1 MATLF
6 SEERK
11 DENGNLVTEQLSI
24 AQLIV
29 DDILNDGIAFI
40 NETNRKIFN
49 IFNQAIDDNNIPDDQ
64 FFVSHEDPDIAQL
77 AADLLSTPY
86 KLDQWEKHGIFV
98 KKEEDVLKMAVQSTI
113 YRYKDLIIESRQK
126 EIEEKL
132 KTADDIADQ
141 FMLLKQKKD
150 YDDIRLKLNK
160 ELGIVIAK

>member
-1 MATLF
+1 M
-6 SEERK
+6 
-11 DENGNLVTEQLSI
+11 
-24 AQLIV
+24 
-29 DDILNDGIAFI
+29 
-40 NETNRKIFN
+40 
-49 IFNQAIDDNNIPDDQ
+49 
-64 FFVSHEDPDIAQL
+64 
-77 AADLLSTPY
+77 
-86 KLDQWEKHGIFV
+86 

>member
-1 MATLF
+1 MV
-6 SEERK
+6 SEQ
-11 DENGNLVTEQLSI
+11 VFV
-24 AQLIV
+24 AQFII
-29 DDILNDGIAFI
+29 DDLLADGITFI

-98 KKEEDVLKMAVQSTI
+98 KKEEDVLKMAVLSTI
-113 YRYKDLIIESRQK
+113 YRYKDLVIESRQK

-150 YDDIRLKLNK
+150 YDEIRLQINR